1 MTNSQFLSISLS
13 AMSAGAALS
22 AIVLCFATSDP
33 NPHVAV
39 AIAGISCL
47 LASISTICVVM
58 SNRNSEE
65 YLNRRHDSTNS
76 WFKDWMSEHD
86 HEESIS
92 QIKDNNKMEEIE
104 RNITVRMDHMSA
116 DISRLEERFAN
127 FAAGVER
134 IISPMSENR

>member
-1 MTNSQFLSISLS
+1 
-13 AMSAGAALS
+13 MSAGAALS

-86 HEESIS
+86 HEVSIN
-92 QIKDNNKMEEIE
+92 QITGDKKMEEIE
-104 RNITVRMDHMSA
+104 RNMSIRMDQMNA
-116 DISRLEERFAN
+116 DISRMEERFAN
-127 FAAGVER
+127 LAIGFER
-134 IISPMSENR
+134 IMSPMSENR